1 MQTPPVFR
9 NIRDKLRG
17 GKMMAQPAAAMQ
29 IREWQP
35 EDFEALHALDRAC
48 FPPPIAY
55 SRRTLR
61 KFLRLPGAE
70 CLVAQR
76 SISEDDGQIAGFIL
90 THAGARTARQ
100 PACGH
105 IISLDVAQQ
114 FRRCGVGSALLRAAE
129 ESLMA
134 RGVHTID
141 LETAVDNQPAI
152 AFWRRHGYEIAG
164 AIEDYYDGGGD
175 AFAMSKTKSEKISR
189 ITSRPIHNHE
199 RQESESTCT
208 YTRR

>member
-1 MQTPPVFR
+1 VR
-9 NIRDKLRG
+9 IRSWRPG
-17 GKMMAQPAAAMQ
+17 
-29 IREWQP
+29 
-35 EDFEALHALDRAC
+35 DFDALHALDRAC

-70 CLVAQR
+70 CLVAEC
-76 SISEDDGQIAGFIL
+76 SISEDDGQLAGFIL
-90 THAGARTARQ
+90 THAGSRGARQ
-100 PACGH
+100 PPCGH

-114 FRRCGVGSALLRAAE
+114 FRRRGVGSALLRAAE
-129 ESLMA
+129 ESMA
-134 RGVHTID
+134 FAGVGTID
-141 LETAVDNQPAI
+141 LETAVNNQPAI
-152 AFWRRHGYEIAG
+152 AFWRRQGYEIG
-164 AIEDYYDGGGD
+164 GTMPDYYDDGGD
-175 AFAMSKTKSEKISR
+175 AFAMSKTMPEKISR